1 MLGLAGTV
9 PFFGT
14 SLSTLYLS
22 WVLNTEWPSQSQL
35 ANHLLISHESARH
48 WLGVLEPLQLGY
60 GAVIISFLGA
70 VHWGLEYAERAPEP
84 RGRTRFRYGLGVL
97 APAVAWPTLLLPVEF
112 ALTAQFAAFV
122 ALYWA
127 DTTAARRGWA
137 PAWYGTY
144 RFVLT
149 AVAGAAI
156 ALSLIGRA
164 KVGDAQPRL
173 TGLGDKIRE
182 RRHGEQDYDE
192 KWVRLAVPFPSPL
205 SPPPLSQFCCFP
217 R

>member
-1 MLGLAGTV
+1 MKDTFRLGTVPKESYVLGLAGTV

-22 WVLNTEWPSQSQL
+22 WVLNTEWPHPSQFVNS
-35 ANHLLISHESARH
+35 LLISDESARH
-48 WLGVLEPLQLGY
+48 WLSVLEPLQLGY

-70 VHWGLEYAERAPEP
+70 VHWGLEYAEKTRDRE
-84 RGRTRFRYGLGVL
+84 RTRFRYGLGVL
-97 APAVAWPTLLLPVEF
+97 APAVAWPTLLLPVDF

-149 AVAGAAI
+149 AVPGAAGHPP
-156 ALSLIGRA
+156 AR
-164 KVGDAQPRL
+164 P
-173 TGLGDKIRE
+173 
-182 RRHGEQDYDE
+182 RRHPVATGE
-192 KWVRLAVPFPSPL
+192 
-205 SPPPLSQFCCFP
+205 
-217 R
+217 